1 MVEYTVLNY
10 NDFLEE
16 RKMKRILALM
26 LCAFMLVA
34 CLAACG
40 EPAVDDNKNNADT
53 TAANDTTVA
62 DDTTAAGD
70 DEAAKVLKMG
80 TNAEF
85 PPYEFMEGD
94 AIVGIDAEIAAAIAD
109 ILGKKLVIEDM
120 AFDATIPALQAGKI
134 DFIMAGLTVTEERQK
149 SVNFTESYA
158 TGVQVVIV
166 KEGSEI
172 TSSEDLFAPKADGS
186 LWTVGVQQG
195 TTGDLYTTWDLEEID
210 APTAQIERYNK
221 GADAVQ
227 ALVAGKVDCV
237 VIDNEPA
244 KSFVKANTGLKILEG
259 SYTDEDYAICVA
271 KENTKLLED
280 INKALD
286 ELKADGTI
294 DRIINKYIPA
304 EAK

>member
-1 MVEYTVLNY
+1 MKKFVKIFAVIMVIALTATMFFGCGGNEGTNEPKDVKLAILDTEYITEDYAIAVAKEDTQLLADVNAALNQLKENGTVKKIQDKY
-10 NDFLEE
+10 ISGVEHD
-16 RKMKRILALM
+16 
-26 LCAFMLVA
+26 LVFQQNVE
-34 CLAACG
+34 G
-40 EPAVDDNKNNADT
+40 KEVI
-53 TAANDTTVA
+53 
-62 DDTTAAGD
+62 
-70 DEAAKVLKMG
+70 KMG

-85 PPYEFMEGD
+85 PPYEFKEGD

-120 AFDATIPALQAGKI
+120 LFDATIPALVAGKI
-134 DFIMAGLTVTEERQK
+134 DFIMAGLTVTDERKQ
-149 SVNFTESYA
+149 SVNFSDSYA

-172 TSSEDLFAPKADGS
+172 TSADDLFAPKADGS
-186 LWTVGVQQG
+186 LWKVGVQQG

-244 KSFVKANTGLKILEG
+244 KEFVAVN
-259 SYTDEDYAICVA
+259 
-271 KENTKLLED
+271 N
-280 INKALD
+280 
-286 ELKADGTI
+286 
-294 DRIINKYIPA
+294 R
-304 EAK
+304 

>member
-1 MVEYTVLNY
+1 MKKFAK
-10 NDFLEE
+10 FLAV
-16 RKMKRILALM
+16 ILALVTVVSV
-26 LCAFMLVA
+26 F
-34 CLAACG
+34 AACNSG
-40 EPAVDDNKNNADT
+40 NTEPAKENANEDAKLTILSTEYITEDYAIAVSKDDPQLLEDINNALKSLKEDG
-53 TAANDTTVA
+53 TVKKIQ
-62 DDTTAAGD
+62 DKYILGIEHDLVFQQDVEGK
-70 DEAAKVLKMG
+70 EVIKMG

-195 TTGDLYTTWDLEEID
+195 TTGDLYTTWDLEEPEEGE
-210 APTAQIERYNK
+210 PTAKIERYSK

-227 ALVAGKVDCV
+227 ALITGKVDCV

-244 KSFVKANTGLKILEG
+244 KEFVAVN
-259 SYTDEDYAICVA
+259 
-271 KENTKLLED
+271 
-280 INKALD
+280 NK
-286 ELKADGTI
+286 
-294 DRIINKYIPA
+294 
-304 EAK
+304 

>member
-1 MVEYTVLNY
+1 MKKFAKIISILVVIATVVSM
-10 NDFLEE
+10 F
-16 RKMKRILALM
+16 
-26 LCAFMLVA
+26 
-34 CLAACG
+34 AACG
-40 EPAVDDNKNNADT
+40 GNTNTDEPKDAKLAILDTEYITEDYAIAVAKEDEQLLADINA
-53 TAANDTTVA
+53 ALNQLKENGTVKKIQDKYISGIEHDLVFQQNA
-62 DDTTAAGD
+62 EGK
-70 DEAAKVLKMG
+70 EVIKMG

-85 PPYEFMEGD
+85 PPYEFKEGD

-120 AFDATIPALQAGKI
+120 LFDATIPALVAGKI
-134 DFIMAGLTVTEERQK
+134 DFIMAGLTVTEERKQ
-149 SVNFTESYA
+149 SVNFSEPYA

-172 TSSEDLFAPKADGS
+172 TTADDLFAPKADGS
-186 LWTVGVQQG
+186 LWKVGVQQG

-244 KSFVKANTGLKILEG
+244 KEFVAVN
-259 SYTDEDYAICVA
+259 
-271 KENTKLLED
+271 N
-280 INKALD
+280 
-286 ELKADGTI
+286 
-294 DRIINKYIPA
+294 R
-304 EAK
+304 

>member
-1 MVEYTVLNY
+1 MKKFAKVLAV
-10 NDFLEE
+10 
-16 RKMKRILALM
+16 ILALVTVVSV
-26 LCAFMLVA
+26 F
-34 CLAACG
+34 AACNSG
-40 EPAVDDNKNNADT
+40 NTEPAKENANEDAKLTILSTEYITEDYAIAVSKDDPQLLEDINNALKSLKEDG
-53 TAANDTTVA
+53 TVKKIQ
-62 DDTTAAGD
+62 DKYILGVEHDLVFQQDVEGK
-70 DEAAKVLKMG
+70 EVIKMG

-195 TTGDLYTTWDLEEID
+195 TTGDLYTTWDLEEPEEGE
-210 APTAQIERYNK
+210 PTAKIERYSK

-227 ALVAGKVDCV
+227 ALITGKVDCV

-244 KSFVKANTGLKILEG
+244 KEFVAVN
-259 SYTDEDYAICVA
+259 
-271 KENTKLLED
+271 
-280 INKALD
+280 NK
-286 ELKADGTI
+286 
-294 DRIINKYIPA
+294 
-304 EAK
+304 

>member
-1 MVEYTVLNY
+1 MKKFAKVLAV
-10 NDFLEE
+10 
-16 RKMKRILALM
+16 ILALVTVVSV
-26 LCAFMLVA
+26 F
-34 CLAACG
+34 AACNSG
-40 EPAVDDNKNNADT
+40 NTEPAKENANEDAKLTILSTEYITEDYAIAVSKDDPQLLEDINNALKSLKEDG
-53 TAANDTTVA
+53 TVKKIQ
-62 DDTTAAGD
+62 DKYILGVEHNLVFQQDVEGK
-70 DEAAKVLKMG
+70 EVIKMG

-195 TTGDLYTTWDLEEID
+195 TTGDLYTTWDLEEPEEGE
-210 APTAQIERYNK
+210 PTAKIERYSK

-227 ALVAGKVDCV
+227 ALITGKVDCV

-244 KSFVKANTGLKILEG
+244 KEFVAVN
-259 SYTDEDYAICVA
+259 
-271 KENTKLLED
+271 
-280 INKALD
+280 NK
-286 ELKADGTI
+286 
-294 DRIINKYIPA
+294 
-304 EAK
+304 

>member
-1 MVEYTVLNY
+1 
-10 NDFLEE
+10 
-16 RKMKRILALM
+16 MKKFVRTLAALM
-26 LCAFMLVA
+26 IAVMMVSMFA
-34 CLAACG
+34 GCG
-40 EPAVDDNKNNADT
+40 SDTGNGADADNNAKLTILDT
-53 TAANDTTVA
+53 EYITEDYAIAVAKEDTQLLADINAALNQLKENGTVKKIQ
-62 DDTTAAGD
+62 DKYISNIEHDLVFQQNVEGK
-70 DEAAKVLKMG
+70 EVIKMG

-85 PPYEFMEGD
+85 PPYEFKEGD

-120 AFDATIPALQAGKI
+120 LFDATIPALVAGKI
-134 DFIMAGLTVTEERQK
+134 DFIMAGLTVTDERKQ
-149 SVNFTESYA
+149 SVNFSESYA

-172 TSSEDLFAPKADGS
+172 TSADDLFAPKADGS
-186 LWTVGVQQG
+186 LWKVGVQQG

-244 KSFVKANTGLKILEG
+244 KEFVAVN
-259 SYTDEDYAICVA
+259 
-271 KENTKLLED
+271 N
-280 INKALD
+280 
-286 ELKADGTI
+286 
-294 DRIINKYIPA
+294 R
-304 EAK
+304 